1 MTDAFTAV
9 RCLVSGRVQGVFFRA
24 STAQRARELGL
35 SGWAK
40 NLNDGRVEVVI
51 AGDSDAVASLAAWL
65 WEGSRAADVS
75 EVVVA
80 EWQGEVPQI
89 FKTL

>member
-1 MTDAFTAV
+1 MTESPTSL

-40 NLNDGRVEVVI
+40 NLSDGRVEVVV
-51 AGDSDAVASLAAWL
+51 AGDPDAVARLAAWL
-65 WEGSRAADVS
+65 WEGSTAASVT

-80 EWQGEVPQI
+80 EWQDAVPQD
-89 FKTL
+89 FRTL